1 MATLGWLFGEAWDL
15 EMDKTHPQIC
25 SSGQGDEWPA
35 LAGEGGRSLEGG
47 S

>member
-35 LAGEGGRSLEGG
+35 LAGEGERSLEGG